1 MVHAADIKPPS
12 IASEPHRKAMMKK
25 LILLVGAL
33 SLVAAACSSN
43 DEVISSVNGEE
54 ITRSSVESLVRDSG
68 DGFSN
73 QDLATYLTVMI
84 QWEAAE
90 QAASEEFAISV
101 TDEQTDAR
109 VEELVATSAQGATLD
124 EYLESVNATESGFRS
139 FAESLLVQEAIEAE
153 LVADLDPVTD
163 DDIAQE
169 IAEFPG
175 EWTQVCAAHIL
186 VETQEEADDIKAQLD
201 DGADFAALAT
211 ELSLDT
217 GSAEVGG
224 DLGCAAPSGF
234 VGPFAEATMTAEV
247 DIVTDPIET
256 EFGYHLIIVNERTE
270 APSDSVRAYLEQQ
283 RSQAV
288 LEAWFNAMIEGTD
301 VTVIDSV
308 GTWVTE
314 PTPQVLASN

>member
-1 MVHAADIKPPS
+1 
-12 IASEPHRKAMMKK
+12 MKK

-43 DEVISSVNGEE
+43 DEVVSSVNGQD
-54 ITRSSVESLVRDSG
+54 ITRDSVESLVRDSG
-68 DGFSN
+68 DGFTN
-73 QDLATYLTVMI
+73 QDFATYLSVVI

-90 QAASEEFAISV
+90 QAAAGEFGISVSEE
-101 TDEQTDAR
+101 ETDAR
-109 VEELVATSAQGATLD
+109 VDELVALSAQGATLD
-124 EYLESVNATESGFRS
+124 QYLESVNATESGFRS

-163 DDIAQE
+163 DDIAEE
-169 IAEFPG
+169 IVAFPAD
-175 EWTQVCAAHIL
+175 WTQVCAAHIL

-211 ELSLDT
+211 EFSIDA
-217 GSAEVGG
+217 GSAENGG
-224 DLGCAAPSGF
+224 DLGCASPASF
-234 VGPFAEATMTAEV
+234 VDPFSEATMNAELDTV
-247 DIVTDPIET
+247 SDAIET
-256 EFGYHLIIVNERTE
+256 EFGYHLVIVSDRLD
-270 APSDSVRAYLEQQ
+270 APADSVRTYLEQQ

-288 LEAWFNAMIEGTD
+288 LEAWFTAMIEGTD

-308 GTWVTE
+308 GTWVLD